1 MVHQRVKIWPR
12 CPENVMP
19 VAMIYEWLRR
29 RNGETGQGFLQV
41 SIIKYLSECNE
52 SIDSGGSNRRYFA
65 LDRIKKLSKYLLYQ
79 VLLVF
84 LKRLEEFLF

>member
-19 VAMIYEWLRR
+19 LAMIYEWRRR

-41 SIIKYLSECNE
+41 SIIKFYIEWTE
-52 SIDSGGSNRRYFA
+52 SIDSGGT
-65 LDRIKKLSKYLLYQ
+65 
-79 VLLVF
+79 
-84 LKRLEEFLF
+84 